1 MADIPFYLLRAI
13 AAIVLIAINAS
24 VAGSFTV
31 FRDISFLVAGASHA
45 ALAGAALAI
54 VLETYGIFSMN
65 PIVGGILFA
74 VFTAIAAG
82 YASRDEGIN
91 TAIGISFALSMSL
104 AVLFISMIREYAAR
118 VWSLLLGDLFLLTN
132 EDIVLMFISTLVVV
146 AVCFLFYREFL
157 FISFDIEGAIAYGV
171 NATLLNYVLLS
182 LIAIAVVVTLKG
194 VGAILVFAMFVA
206 PAAAAVEVSKNVRQV
221 FLLAFLI
228 AMISGIAGLGIS
240 FFYPVSPGA
249 IASLFASLVYFTL
262 IVVNRRG

>member
-1 MADIPFYLLRAI
+1 MADVPLYLLRAI

-31 FRDISFLVAGASHA
+31 FRNISFLVAGASHA

-65 PIVGGILFA
+65 PIAGGILFA
-74 VFTAIAAG
+74 VFTALAAG

-118 VWSLLLGDLFLLTN
+118 VWGLLIGDLFLLTN
-132 EDIVLMFISTLVVV
+132 EDIVLMLVSTLVVV
-146 AVCFLFYREFL
+146 AICFLLYREFL
-157 FISFDIEGAIAYGV
+157 FISFDMEGAIAYGV
-171 NATLLNYVLLS
+171 NATMLNYILLS

-206 PAAAAVEVSKNVRQV
+206 PAAAAIEVAKNVKQV
-221 FLLAFLI
+221 FIFAFLI
-228 AMISGIAGLGIS
+228 AIVSGFAGLGIS
-240 FFYPVSPGA
+240 FFYQVSPGA
-249 IASLFASLVYFTL
+249 IASLFASLAYFIL
-262 IVVNRRG
+262 IVLTRRQ